1 MTPAEVR
8 NLRDDEIKA
17 ELKSL
22 RSKQYELRTQTATE
36 KVEDTSQFNKIR
48 KDVARLLTEAS
59 ARAGKSAAKASK

>member
-22 RSKQYELRTQTATE
+22 RAKQYELRTQTATE
-36 KVEDTSQFNKIR
+36 KVEDTSQFMKIR
-48 KDVARLLTEAS
+48 KDVARLLTEATARS
-59 ARAGKSAAKASK
+59 AKSSASK

>member
-59 ARAGKSAAKASK
+59 ARTGKSAAKASK

>member
-22 RSKQYELRTQTATE
+22 RAKQYELRTQTATE
-36 KVEDTSQFNKIR
+36 KVEDTSQFMKIR
-48 KDVARLLTEAS
+48 KDVARLLTEAT
-59 ARAGKSAAKASK
+59 ARSAKASASK

>member
-36 KVEDTSQFNKIR
+36 KVEDTSQFKKIR

-59 ARAGKSAAKASK
+59 ARTAKASK